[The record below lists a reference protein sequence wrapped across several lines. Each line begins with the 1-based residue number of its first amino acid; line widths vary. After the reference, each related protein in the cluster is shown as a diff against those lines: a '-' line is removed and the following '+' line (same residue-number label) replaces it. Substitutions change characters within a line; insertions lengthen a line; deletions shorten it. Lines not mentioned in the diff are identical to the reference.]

1 MGYTD
6 PDLSTVPNDAPT
18 LSKDGR
24 MVLLQNVSARGW
36 SLINFDV
43 STAFL
48 KGEGDGRRL
57 GLDVPPELSKALEMR
72 PGDQCLLK
80 GGAYGRVDG
89 PYLWYKSF
97 RKRLES
103 FGFVVCPFDSCLFSL
118 VTMGENGKPQ
128 VRGMIGI
135 HVDDGLGGG
144 DQYFHSILE
153 QLQAKYSFGAYHEKS
168 FVFCGVRYF
177 QWPDGS
183 IEVEQRE
190 YVERIEPIMIP
201 KSRRSEPNAAVTD
214 SERQELRRLIGA
226 LQYAAVNTRP
236 DISAKV
242 GEIQSKVT
250 RAKVE
255 DLLVVNRVLHEAK
268 THHVCLHILPIPLYE
283 TTFCAFSDASFA
295 TNKEASSRQGCLIFA
310 TGAALLNNEVGIV
323 CPIAWSS
330 RKIPRVVRS
339 TLSAEAVA
347 LSGALDRLSWIRL
360 LWEWTKDPSINIAA
374 PEQILADAPISV
386 VATDCKSVYDI
397 TTRTS
402 TPSCE
407 EYRTTLECILIRE
420 RLQENCRMRW
430 VHSQAQL
437 ADSLTKS
444 MDGRMLRECLA
455 IGRYSLYDE
464 MARLK
469 ERADRRDRLAW
480 IKKNSE
486 S

>member
-1 MGYTD
+1 M
-6 PDLSTVPNDAPT
+6 
-18 LSKDGR
+18 
-24 MVLLQNVSARGW
+24 
-36 SLINFDV
+36 
-43 STAFL
+43 
-48 KGEGDGRRL
+48 
-57 GLDVPPELSKALEMR
+57 
-72 PGDQCLLK
+72 
-80 GGAYGRVDG
+80 
-89 PYLWYKSF
+89 
-97 RKRLES
+97 
-103 FGFVVCPFDSCLFSL
+103 
-118 VTMGENGKPQ
+118 
-128 VRGMIGI
+128 
-135 HVDDGLGGG
+135 
-144 DQYFHSILE
+144 
-153 QLQAKYSFGAYHEKS
+153 
-168 FVFCGVRYF
+168 
-177 QWPDGS
+177 
-183 IEVEQRE
+183 
-190 YVERIEPIMIP
+190 
-201 KSRRSEPNAAVTD
+201 
-214 SERQELRRLIGA
+214 GA

-236 DISAKV
+236 DIAAKV

-268 THHVCLHILPIPLYE
+268 THHVCLHILPIPLRDI
-283 TTFCAFSDASFA
+283 TFCAFSDASFA
-295 TNKEASSRQGCLIFA
+295 TNKEVSSRQGCLIFA

-339 TLSAEAVA
+339 TLSAEAIA

-374 PEQILADAPISV
+374 PEQILAAAPISV
-386 VATDCKSVYDI
+386 VATDCKSVYDT

-420 RLQENCRMRW
+420 RLQENCKMRW

-437 ADSLTKS
+437 ADTLTKS

-464 MARLK
+464 TARLK

-480 IKKNSE
+480 IKKNLE